1 MLSGR
6 SMGICETTVRPMDGA
21 VEHPG
26 RDLLRVG
33 EQAPWQ
39 DCVSGY
45 QLTNMRG
52 QCKLIWLP

>member
-1 MLSGR
+1 MVIS
-6 SMGICETTVRPMDGA
+6 ETTVRPMDGA

-26 RDLLRVG
+26 RDLLRVD
-33 EQAPWQ
+33 ERAPWQ

-45 QLTNMRG
+45 QPTNMRG

>member
-1 MLSGR
+1 MVIS
-6 SMGICETTVRPMDGA
+6 ETTVRPMDGA

-33 EQAPWQ
+33 ERTSWQAY
-39 DCVSGY
+39 VSGY
-45 QLTNMRG
+45 QPTNMRG